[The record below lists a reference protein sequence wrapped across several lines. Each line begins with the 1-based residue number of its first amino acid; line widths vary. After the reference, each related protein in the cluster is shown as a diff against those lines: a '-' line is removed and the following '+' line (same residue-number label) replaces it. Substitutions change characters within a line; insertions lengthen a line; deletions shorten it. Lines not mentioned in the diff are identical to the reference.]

1 MTRGDS
7 KDKRQEPH
15 RASRGSVPAEAQ
27 ERLEMMVMA
36 RVEQTVKGFER
47 EREDKESRGHE
58 HGKNDRREDR
68 GEDKGDE

>member
-1 MTRGDS
+1 MTCGDS

-15 RASRGSVPAEAQ
+15 RASRGRVPVEAQ
-27 ERLEMMVMA
+27 ERLEMTVMA
-36 RVEQTVKGFER
+36 RVEHVSKGFER
-47 EREDKESRGHE
+47 EPEDKESRGHE